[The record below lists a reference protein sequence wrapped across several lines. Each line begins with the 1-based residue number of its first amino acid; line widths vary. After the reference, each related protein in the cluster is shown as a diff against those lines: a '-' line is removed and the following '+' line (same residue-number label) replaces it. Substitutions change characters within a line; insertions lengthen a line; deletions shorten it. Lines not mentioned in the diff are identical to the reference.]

1 MNAHSQPL
9 GSLLRKRVIF
19 AFIISL
25 IVSLSV
31 TGLITFGLIYYL
43 LGDSAS
49 LNALL
54 NYQVSILVI
63 PLFLVMF
70 VFLFFLIADAL
81 IRPFIRESLVFPL
94 RYLSSEI
101 KTLRFDDATKISP
114 RHYAVREVEEIYR
127 ALEAHIQDFHSMYD
141 KFDALMLTEH
151 KTGLLRRVHLDESL
165 RHEVFLAQRFK
176 RIFSIVVVKIKQLK
190 DPSHTADETVQSF
203 TQQLKSSTR
212 NIDMLFYISDR
223 LFILVAPQTG
233 CEEVNILASELSNRI
248 QQSHRNEQD
257 FSCQFEVGC
266 ATYGE
271 AQGITPNELLHSAMR
286 DLHQIMPSVQK
297 NLS

>member
-31 TGLITFGLIYYL
+31 TGLISFGLIFYL
-43 LGDSAS
+43 LGDAAS
-49 LNALL
+49 FEAVV
-54 NYQVSILVI
+54 NYQVSIFII
-63 PLFLVMF
+63 PLFLIVFVM
-70 VFLFFLIADAL
+70 LFFLISNAL
-81 IRPFIRESLVFPL
+81 IRPFIREHLVRPL
-94 RYLSSEI
+94 RSLSSEI
-101 KTLRFDDATKISP
+101 NIMRFDDVSKMVP
-114 RHYAVREVEEIYR
+114 KNYKVYEVEKIYH
-127 ALEAHIQDFHSMYD
+127 ALETHIQDFHSMYD

-151 KTGLLRRVHLDESL
+151 KTGLLRRAHLHESL

-176 RIFSIVVVKIKQLK
+176 RIFSIVIVKIKQLK

-233 CEEVNILASELSNRI
+233 CEEVNILASELANRI
-248 QQSHRNEQD
+248 QKSHRNEQD
-257 FSCQFEVGC
+257 FSCQFEIGC